1 MYSFVQSSALF
12 PCENDILKINDYLE
26 KKHFLLYFTSKQYLR
41 LIYFLGFSRHLFLF
55 FSFDYS
61 HFILCICYRIK
72 IDWSIYSHLKQLV
85 LAMHIH
91 VFDIDDFSIF
101 LCDRVLFL
109 KKIALIQC
117 SYMYA
122 IFWLSYIYFIDII
135 NRFISKK
142 NYTLELWLPS
152 TWFRSRILIISKITS
167 NTTNTAMYT

>member
-1 MYSFVQSSALF
+1 MSSSMYTMTASAKTPRATSWPIRRKILILENWKKERKQRVKPKAVNHFQTVFMYSFVQSSSLF

-26 KKHFLLYFTSKQYLR
+26 KNHFLLYFTSKQYLR

-101 LCDRVLFL
+101 LCDRVLF
-109 KKIALIQC
+109 
-117 SYMYA
+117 
-122 IFWLSYIYFIDII
+122 F
-135 NRFISKK
+135 
-142 NYTLELWLPS
+142 
-152 TWFRSRILIISKITS
+152 
-167 NTTNTAMYT
+167 

>member
-1 MYSFVQSSALF
+1 MYTMTASARTPSATSWPIRRKNLILENWNKKSNVLNQRLSIISRMFLCTFFLQSSSLF

-26 KKHFLLYFTSKQYLR
+26 KNHFLLYFTSKQYLR

-109 KKIALIQC
+109 KKLH
-117 SYMYA
+117 
-122 IFWLSYIYFIDII
+122 
-135 NRFISKK
+135 
-142 NYTLELWLPS
+142 
-152 TWFRSRILIISKITS
+152 
-167 NTTNTAMYT
+167 